1 VAGWRREERTMIALD
16 ASHGEGGGQILRTA
30 LALAVAVGRPVTL
43 TNIRLRRP
51 KPGLQPQHLATVR
64 ALATISEAEVDG
76 DQPGSTSLSFAPRA
90 LNGGAYR
97 FDVGAVQAS
106 AGSVSLIFQAVLLPL
121 ILADVRSRITIV
133 GGTHVPWSPPV
144 HYLTEVFLP
153 AVVTVGVRATAT
165 LRRWG
170 WYPAGGGE
178 LEATIERATHLGGL
192 NAEMA
197 PAPHEI
203 AGLSAV
209 SRLPRSIAE
218 RQRRRAEERLR
229 AAGLSASIAI
239 EEDRGA
245 SGPGTLLFLAVR
257 GRAGFSALGQRGLP
271 AEQVADAAVD
281 QLLAWNASGAA
292 VDEHLAD
299 QLVPFLAL
307 GRTASTL
314 RCPRLTSHLN
324 TVAWVVRHF
333 LPATIALDEGPPARV
348 RIDPAA
354 R

>member
-1 VAGWRREERTMIALD
+1 MIALD
-16 ASHGEGGGQILRTA
+16 ASYGEGGGQVLRTA

-90 LNGGAYR
+90 LKGGAYR
-97 FDVGAVQAS
+97 FDVGAVKAS

-121 ILADVRSRITIV
+121 VLADVRSRITIV

-153 AVVTVGVRATAT
+153 ALATMGVRATAT

-178 LEATIERATHLGGL
+178 LEATIERADSLGGL
-192 NAEMA
+192 SAEPGAA
-197 PAPHEI
+197 PPDI
-203 AGLSAV
+203 IGLSAV
-209 SRLPRSIAE
+209 SRLPGSIAE
-218 RQRRRAEERLR
+218 RQRRRAEERLG
-229 AAGLSASIAI
+229 AAGLCASIAI
-239 EEDRGA
+239 EEDQGA
-245 SGPGTLLFLAVR
+245 LGPGTVLFLAVP
-257 GRAGFSALGQRGLP
+257 GRAGFSALGRRGLP

-307 GRTASTL
+307 GRTGSTL
-314 RCPRLTSHLN
+314 TCPRLTSHLT

>member
-1 VAGWRREERTMIALD
+1 
-16 ASHGEGGGQILRTA
+16 
-30 LALAVAVGRPVTL
+30 
-43 TNIRLRRP
+43 
-51 KPGLQPQHLATVR
+51 
-64 ALATISEAEVDG
+64 
-76 DQPGSTSLSFAPRA
+76 
-90 LNGGAYR
+90 
-97 FDVGAVQAS
+97 
-106 AGSVSLIFQAVLLPL
+106 VLLPL

-153 AVVTVGVRATAT
+153 AVATVGVRAPAT

-257 GRAGFSALGQRGLP
+257 GRAGFSAPSKSPMPPWTSSLPGTP
-271 AEQVADAAVD
+271 AE
-281 QLLAWNASGAA
+281 
-292 VDEHLAD
+292 
-299 QLVPFLAL
+299 
-307 GRTASTL
+307 RRSTS
-314 RCPRLTSHLN
+314 TSPISWSRFWLS
-324 TVAWVVRHF
+324 A
-333 LPATIALDEGPPARV
+333 GRV
-348 RIDPAA
+348 R
-354 R
+354 RSRVRG

>member
-1 VAGWRREERTMIALD
+1 MPRPPGGAPIALD

-97 FDVGAVQAS
+97 FDVGAVKAS

-144 HYLTEVFLP
+144 PYLTEVFLP
-153 AVVTVGVRATAT
+153 ALATVGIRATAT

-178 LEATIERATHLGGL
+178 LEATIEPAASLGGL
-192 NAEMA
+192 SAEAGAA
-197 PAPHEI
+197 PAEI
-203 AGLSAV
+203 IGLSAV

-239 EEDRGA
+239 EEDQGA
-245 SGPGTLLFLAVR
+245 LGPGTVLFLAVR
-257 GRAGFSALGQRGLP
+257 GRAGFSALGRRGLP

-307 GRTASTL
+307 GRAGSTFT
-314 RCPRLTSHLN
+314 CPRVTSHLN
-324 TVAWVVRHF
+324 TVGWVVRHF
-333 LPATIALDEGPPARV
+333 VTASIAFDEGPLARV
-348 RIDPAA
+348 HIDPAA
-354 R
+354 MG